1 MKKFALLAFVSFFLN
16 TAHAQKDSSG
26 IHARQLLELTGA
38 GKGGIQ
44 MMNNMIASFKTTFT
58 AVPVEFWDEFMKE
71 ANPAEMVDLLVPIY
85 IKYYTD
91 AELMQL
97 LAFYKSPIG
106 QKVIEQLPLISQDS
120 YKVGEEWGRKI
131 GEKVAERLKDKG
143 YLKKD

>member
-1 MKKFALLAFVSFFLN
+1 MKKFALLASLFFLLN

-26 IHARQLLELTGA
+26 IHARQLLELTGS

-58 AVPVEFWDEFMKE
+58 EVPVEFWDEFMKE
-71 ANPAEMVDLLVPIY
+71 ANPTEMVDLLVPIY
-85 IKYYTD
+85 TKYYTD

-106 QKVIEQLPLISQDS
+106 QKVIEKLPLISQDS